1 MDSSRLRTVRCSSRL
16 PGMGGV
22 CPGGMSA
29 WDGGVSAWG
38 GGVSA
43 HGVYTSPLRTEF
55 LTHICENITFLQL
68 RLRTVI
74 IQENG
79 LTTFAYHVRTVFD
92 IVSGSWSVN
101 LNIPV

>member
-1 MDSSRLRTVRCSSRL
+1 MDSSRIRTVRCSSRL

-22 CPGGMSA
+22 CPGGMSV
-29 WDGGVSAWG
+29 WD

-79 LTTFAYHVRTVFD
+79 LTTYAYQVSTVFD